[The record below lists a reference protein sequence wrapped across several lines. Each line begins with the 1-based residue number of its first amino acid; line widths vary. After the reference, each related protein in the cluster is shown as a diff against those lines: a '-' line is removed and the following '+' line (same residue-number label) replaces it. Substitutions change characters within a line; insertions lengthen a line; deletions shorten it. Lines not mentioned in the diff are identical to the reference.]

1 MVITLLYCSRSRMPT
16 RGPPMGDLAAQC
28 RRNNPRLGV
37 TGALVADEGAFF
49 QVLEGEADVVD
60 SLFAVI
66 AADPRHRDVRRL
78 VRAPLA
84 ARRFGRWSMKLIDGD
99 RYAHLARVFRYERLA
114 AAERSELEKRVA
126 LLERL

>member
-1 MVITLLYCSRSRMPT
+1 MVITLHYCSRSLVPT
-16 RGPPMGDLAAQC
+16 RGPSMDRLAEQC

-37 TGALVADEGAFF
+37 TGALIVDDGAFF
-49 QVLEGEADVVD
+49 QVLEGEADDVD

-78 VRAPLA
+78 LRAPLA

-99 RYAHLARVFRYERLA
+99 RYAHMGRLFRYERLA
-114 AAERSELEKRVA
+114 AAERSELQKRVA